1 MESNKN
7 GEEEAPSYL
16 AKNSTD
22 SMGLSEGVNMD
33 INYMTCLSSIEVGYL
48 HELNR
53 LLMECRERAAVYDI
67 VENSNF
73 YQATID
79 SDKLNKFYKLNP
91 GLVRPSDLDRRMLL
105 DKVDEQEEEYEYDA
119 T

>member
-1 MESNKN
+1 M
-7 GEEEAPSYL
+7 
-16 AKNSTD
+16 
-22 SMGLSEGVNMD
+22 
-33 INYMTCLSSIEVGYL
+33 GYL

-119 T
+119 TEPKKMVTPKLDLTKLKEFRGG